1 MIEIVWETFKR
12 DKGSF
17 QSIHEFCGRA
27 VENIMKLA
35 FNKKTL
41 DNITIV
47 MIAFEGLEN
56 YFNSQQESKVAADS
70 NLAETRKSKG
80 ASKLE
85 TSFERKYVGRS
96 VSPSNYNT
104 LRTKSYYRPS

>member
-1 MIEIVWETFKR
+1 MIEIVWDTFKR

-56 YFNSQQESKVAADS
+56 YFNSQNETRVAADT
-70 NLAETRKSKG
+70 NLADTRKSKG
-80 ASKLE
+80 TSKL
-85 TSFERKYVGRS
+85 
-96 VSPSNYNT
+96 
-104 LRTKSYYRPS
+104 

>member
-1 MIEIVWETFKR
+1 MWDTFKR

-17 QSIHEFCGRA
+17 QNIHEFCGRA

-56 YFNSQQESKVAADS
+56 YFNSQHEIKVPADG

-80 ASKLE
+80 ASKL
-85 TSFERKYVGRS
+85 
-96 VSPSNYNT
+96 
-104 LRTKSYYRPS
+104 

>member
-1 MIEIVWETFKR
+1 MFFQPRERGKWEN
-12 DKGSF
+12 SPA
-17 QSIHEFCGRA
+17 HFCGRA

-56 YFNSQQESKVAADS
+56 YFNSQHEIKVPADG

-80 ASKLE
+80 ASKL
-85 TSFERKYVGRS
+85 
-96 VSPSNYNT
+96 
-104 LRTKSYYRPS
+104 